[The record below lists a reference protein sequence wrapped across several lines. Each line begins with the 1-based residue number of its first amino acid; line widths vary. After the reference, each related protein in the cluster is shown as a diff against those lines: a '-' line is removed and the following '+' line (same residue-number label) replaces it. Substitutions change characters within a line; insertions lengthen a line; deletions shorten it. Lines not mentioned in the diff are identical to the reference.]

1 MIWAAR
7 VPLEAGL
14 TSESSYSGLRLRLNI
29 ACYVWLP
36 RTCADF
42 ARDRDIFK
50 ETSCRG
56 NFEMSCEP
64 GRKSAYSSDL
74 RYRIIWQ
81 RIAMKLS
88 VRKVAHNYNLTS
100 VDLTTLSS
108 PEWFTQILYARNVQ
122 TQVQSTVRKG
132 P

>member
-1 MIWAAR
+1 M
-7 VPLEAGL
+7 
-14 TSESSYSGLRLRLNI
+14 YSGLRLRLNI
-29 ACYVWLP
+29 ACCVWLP

-88 VRKVAHNYNLTS
+88 VRKVAHN
-100 VDLTTLSS
+100 LS
-108 PEWFTQILYARNVQ
+108 
-122 TQVQSTVRKG
+122 
-132 P
+132 